1 MPVVQIS
8 VPEGSLTLEQKQRI
22 IAGVT
27 DVLVEVEGI
36 PQVRAGTVVLVNDV
50 PDGGWGIA
58 GKAWTLADFADRL
71 GTKATAAD
79 E

>member
-1 MPVVQIS
+1 MPVVHIS
-8 VPEGSLTLEQKQRI
+8 VPEGSLTQEQKQRI

-36 PQVRAGTVVLVNDV
+36 PQVRAGTFVLVNDV

-58 GKAWTLADFADRL
+58 GKAWTLADLAARFGAKAPGAD
-71 GTKATAAD
+71 G
-79 E
+79 